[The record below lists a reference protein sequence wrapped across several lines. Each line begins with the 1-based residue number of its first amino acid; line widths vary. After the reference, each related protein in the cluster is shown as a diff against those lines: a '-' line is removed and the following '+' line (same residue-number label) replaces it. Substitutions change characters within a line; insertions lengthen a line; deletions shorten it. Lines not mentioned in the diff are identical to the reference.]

1 MAMSGKSIPVWLTA
15 ACLGAGMVSLLF
27 TFHGQPFQAALS
39 VLVAALLNV
48 ISGLFALRR
57 EPSNI
62 FCKELRSLCELIS
75 FGAAPSFLVY
85 AGILQELRT
94 SGILLMALFLIC
106 GALALAR
113 FNVSP
118 YMPRYHTG
126 LPITGAGCILSV
138 FALWSPEPYLQEA
151 AIALIVLL
159 SCLMVS
165 KIKFPAVV
173 RPGLQAE
180 SRNS

>member
-1 MAMSGKSIPVWLTA
+1 MEMSEKSIPIWLTA

-27 TFHGQPFQAALS
+27 TFHGQPFQAAIS

-48 ISGLFALRR
+48 IGGLFAR

-85 AGILQELRT
+85 AGILEELRT
-94 SGILLMALFLIC
+94 AGILLMALFLIC

-138 FALWSPEPYLQEA
+138 FALWSPEPYLREA

-173 RPGLQAE
+173 RAGLAG
-180 SRNS
+180 SRNQ